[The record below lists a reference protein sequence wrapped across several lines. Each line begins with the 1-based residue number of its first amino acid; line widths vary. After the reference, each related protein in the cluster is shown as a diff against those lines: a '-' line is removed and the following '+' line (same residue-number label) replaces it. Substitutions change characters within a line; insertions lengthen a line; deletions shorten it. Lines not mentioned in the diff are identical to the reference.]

1 MRWWTAPGNGNV
13 TKGREV
19 AAQALPDVKKM
30 LVKPSVNMWEIYS
43 RGFKL
48 IRQIV
53 GGVDGNGHL
62 RVPQGAKFVPPK
74 KWDEDLKGV
83 DWYRTLMDI
92 ESGKSNLKKYQ
103 EFSGLSI
110 ALNNGGQKRLEK
122 LLEKNQISA
131 STTSKST
138 KKNTSKPVPSLQ
150 QKVSILDWDHNQ
162 AGSSKQVTTP
172 LPLGKWLLC

>member
-1 MRWWTAPGNGNV
+1 MRKRGYYKEHEEELDQVEFSFGLRHIIGWEKLRTGFQWIAEMEGGLNG
-13 TKGREV
+13 
-19 AAQALPDVKKM
+19 
-30 LVKPSVNMWEIYS
+30 S
-43 RGFKL
+43 
-48 IRQIV
+48 
-53 GGVDGNGHL
+53 GHL
-62 RVPQGAKFVPPK
+62 CVPQGAKFVPPTE
-74 KWDEDLKGV
+74 WDEDLKGV

>member
-62 RVPQGAKFVPPK
+62 RVPQGAKFVPPTE
-74 KWDEDLKGV
+74 WDEDLKGV
-83 DWYRTLMDI
+83 DWYRTLVSI
-92 ESGKSNLKKYQ
+92 ESGKSYLEKYE

-110 ALNNGGQKRLEK
+110 ALNNGGVGRLEK
-122 LLEKNQISA
+122 LQQKTQFPGC
-131 STTSKST
+131 TTSNST
-138 KKNTSKPVPSLQ
+138 YKTDNNENEDETEGGDDESVRDMNGDHSLT
-150 QKVSILDWDHNQ
+150 NQ
-162 AGSSKQVTTP
+162 
-172 LPLGKWLLC
+172 LF